1 MSGIEDQQMRDLRTH
16 LEKELK
22 TLGFEQKVEEA
33 LKAQLAQQVAWEARI
48 KEACLQKIQ
57 QQQDLTKVDI
67 ELLTN

>member
-1 MSGIEDQQMRDLRTH
+1 MSAVEDQQMKDLRTN

-22 TLGFEQKVEEA
+22 SQGFEQKVEEE
-33 LKAQLAQQVAWEARI
+33 LKAQLAKQGLWEAKI

-57 QQQDLTKVDI
+57 QQQDLSKVDI